1 MIIYC
6 VCIATMLLSFVEPG
20 VCSIMGLLRS
30 TMSDACECRRDYL
43 QYLTAPQDKFGVYP
57 YTLTKSG
64 GRGHGRVQVMTG
76 HETTIRNNSGRATHC
91 TLVSLVPRPA

>member
-1 MIIYC
+1 MPVSVGEIIC
-6 VCIATMLLSFVEPG
+6 N
-20 VCSIMGLLRS
+20 
-30 TMSDACECRRDYL
+30 L

-76 HETTIRNNSGRATHC
+76 HETTIRNNSGGATHC
-91 TLVSLVPRPA
+91 TLASTYA